1 MKSPDSVDD
10 WYEWLVKTPSR
21 WFVNGIE
28 AHLVQPRGRID
39 EWYEKWLTW
48 LRSSTGEE
56 VVRKNLTA
64 LADLMQI
71 PKKNYDYFCRSTLSI
86 FLTFAQSCLIYR
98 RGPSKDAALLD
109 AEQKIRAA
117 HKAVC
122 KLCETKGKYDP
133 VGAIRGRTGN
143 GSNR

>member
-1 MKSPDSVDD
+1 
-10 WYEWLVKTPSR
+10 
-21 WFVNGIE
+21 
-28 AHLVQPRGRID
+28 
-39 EWYEKWLTW
+39 

-98 RGPSKDAALLD
+98 RGSTKDAALLD
-109 AEQKIRAA
+109 AEQKIRA
-117 HKAVC
+117 
-122 KLCETKGKYDP
+122 P
-133 VGAIRGRTGN
+133 
-143 GSNR
+143 